1 MRMNELSP
9 DSALAKEMA
18 LGAGR
23 LLLDVRNDFGPV
35 EPEDKERRKELKDA
49 GDAAA
54 QAYLAAELERERPA
68 DAVLSEEAKDS
79 HERDAADRVWI
90 IDPLDGTSEFSQGRS
105 DWAVQV
111 ALWERGAPGSGFTA
125 AAFSLPAQ
133 EAVYVT
139 GSPVAVEVEPLAQ
152 RPLRVVVSRSR
163 PPEQFVARTDQ
174 IAARLAA
181 DGVTEHGVEFVYVG
195 SAGAKVG
202 EILAGRVDAYV
213 NEGGFWEWDAAA
225 PLAVAVDHG
234 MIGGHLDGRTIEFNK
249 RPPWVDDIVI
259 SRPEVVAY
267 LSPDVD

>member
-1 MRMNELSP
+1 MNQLSA

-35 EPEDKERRKELKDA
+35 DPEDKQRRKELKDA

-54 QAYLAAELERERPA
+54 QSYLAAELAEHRPG

-79 HERDAADRVWI
+79 NERDDAARVWI

-139 GSPVAVEVEPLAQ
+139 GAVPAIEFEPLEG

-163 PPEQFVARTDQ
+163 PPEDFVARTDQ
-174 IAARLAA
+174 IAARLAS
-181 DGVTEHGVEFVYVG
+181 DGVTGSGVEFVYVG

-202 EILAGRVDAYV
+202 EILSGRVDAYV

-234 MIGGHLDGRTIEFNK
+234 MIGTHLDGRTIEFNK

-259 SRPEVVAY
+259 ARPEVVGY
-267 LSPDVD
+267 LRPDVD